1 MELETE
7 FELKQEEM
15 ALDIEEGET
24 QAVRMEEKVK
34 EGIGLTNKRV
44 NKVNRGLEV
53 YHTCVD
59 AMVQRREEELEFCKC
74 QGGGL
79 VQNLETHATE
89 QEQVLVDKGLWEP

>member
-1 MELETE
+1 V
-7 FELKQEEM
+7 
-15 ALDIEEGET
+15 G
-24 QAVRMEEKVK
+24 
-34 EGIGLTNKRV
+34 
-44 NKVNRGLEV
+44 
-53 YHTCVD
+53 